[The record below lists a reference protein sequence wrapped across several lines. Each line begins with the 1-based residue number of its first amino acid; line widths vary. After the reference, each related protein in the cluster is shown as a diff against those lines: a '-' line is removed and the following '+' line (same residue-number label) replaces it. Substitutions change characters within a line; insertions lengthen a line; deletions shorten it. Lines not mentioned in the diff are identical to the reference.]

1 MQSNKAFCF
10 CIFIVWRGEED
21 FGKAKASH
29 GEGEKIQRR
38 GFAPLAARPARQ
50 LSIADFAGD
59 IRITVMRKAKR
70 FAPAKRLPP
79 SNPLQRSKSNKKEI
93 CPRTYLFFVAQR
105 RGFEPPD
112 QFSQSHDFQSCSLN
126 HSDISAYSALS
137 SSAYLYYC
145 IF

>member
-1 MQSNKAFCF
+1 M
-10 CIFIVWRGEED
+10 
-21 FGKAKASH
+21 
-29 GEGEKIQRR
+29 
-38 GFAPLAARPARQ
+38 
-50 LSIADFAGD
+50 
-59 IRITVMRKAKR
+59 
-70 FAPAKRLPP
+70 
-79 SNPLQRSKSNKKEI
+79 NKKEEI
-93 CPRTYLFFVAQR
+93 NRRLQMALARTSDTSSGLNLFLRKKNTPKKGVYFLAQR